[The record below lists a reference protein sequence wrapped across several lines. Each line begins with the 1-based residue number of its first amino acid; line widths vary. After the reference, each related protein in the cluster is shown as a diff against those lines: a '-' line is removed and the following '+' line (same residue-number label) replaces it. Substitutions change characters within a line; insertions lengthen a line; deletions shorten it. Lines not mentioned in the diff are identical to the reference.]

1 MRIFTFECGTA
12 TLDPPKE
19 FSKEQTVILLFD
31 PEEPAPVCLLAGGSR
46 HTAQGSLE
54 PWDYAT
60 EIGPRAHDG
69 NSYVWMAPSGPKL
82 IRCILGFIRFM
93 CLLSGLK
100 GCVGLG
106 PEWIIHLNGA
116 AAITRVGSFTMSVP
130 GFTSKLVEPWA
141 VCHNP
146 FRVDGLMCVMLG
158 QFIRSTLNREE
169 PQFKIQ
175 EDLCRRS
182 KAGPP
187 S

>member
-1 MRIFTFECGTA
+1 
-12 TLDPPKE
+12 
-19 FSKEQTVILLFD
+19 
-31 PEEPAPVCLLAGGSR
+31 
-46 HTAQGSLE
+46 
-54 PWDYAT
+54 
-60 EIGPRAHDG
+60 
-69 NSYVWMAPSGPKL
+69 
-82 IRCILGFIRFM
+82 
-93 CLLSGLK
+93 
-100 GCVGLG
+100 
-106 PEWIIHLNGA
+106 
-116 AAITRVGSFTMSVP
+116 MSVP

>member
-1 MRIFTFECGTA
+1 MDLHVRVWYGNA
-12 TLDPPKE
+12 GSPKE

-82 IRCILGFIRFM
+82 IRCILGFTEFM

-116 AAITRVGSFTMSVP
+116 AAINRAMSVP

-146 FRVDGLMCVMLG
+146 FRVA
-158 QFIRSTLNREE
+158 RRLNVCHARTVH
-169 PQFKIQ
+169 QIH
-175 EDLCRRS
+175 S
-182 KAGPP
+182 KP
-187 S
+187 

>member
-1 MRIFTFECGTA
+1 M
-12 TLDPPKE
+12 
-19 FSKEQTVILLFD
+19 TVT
-31 PEEPAPVCLLAGGSR
+31 V
-46 HTAQGSLE
+46 
-54 PWDYAT
+54 
-60 EIGPRAHDG
+60 
-69 NSYVWMAPSGPKL
+69 YVWMAPSGPKL

-146 FRVDGLMCVMLG
+146 FRVERRLNVG
-158 QFIRSTLNREE
+158 QARTVSSDPL
-169 PQFKIQ
+169 
-175 EDLCRRS
+175 
-182 KAGPP
+182 
-187 S
+187 